1 MTVQRVFRGRTG
13 VTVILAMVL
22 TMSGLTSPELVRSA
36 SATVPDAGSA
46 VTGPE
51 GPEGTSFNPNQIKDI
66 KAADPGSGV
75 NLIEAPSANNNGDA
89 RLSYPLEVPKGR
101 AGLEPTLA
109 VAYNSS
115 GTNGWLGVGWDL
127 ATPVVT
133 VDTRWGVPRYDAGLE
148 TETYLLNGEQ
158 LTPVAHRSA
167 LQARTAEKVF
177 HSRVEGSFDR
187 IVRHGDSPTNYWWEV
202 TDKLGVR
209 TLFGGTA
216 DSTLADGKG
225 RVATW
230 AAREIRD
237 GNDNLLRYRYA
248 KVADGGTAGSTVPGS
263 ELYPQKITYTGR
275 GDTDGRYS
283 VTFIR
288 DRERGEPRRPDV
300 RIDAK
305 YGFKK
310 VTADLLRRVEVKL
323 DDQLI
328 RAYELNY
335 RTGAFAKTL
344 LTSVSQFSESNELFN
359 THTFDYF
366 DDVRDQSGTY
376 NAFADAAG
384 WSVPDDDLG
393 VNIREGE
400 ASAISAN
407 TSIGFGAHLFAG
419 YNVQGL
425 TTKEG
430 SVGLKVGFSAGQSDG
445 LSTLADV
452 NGDNLPDKVFRKNKD
467 VFYRPNLATPGGEPK
482 FGDTP
487 IKLTDLPGISTERTL
502 SGTIGIES
510 YVLTTSAQLDFVGTT
525 TTSDR
530 FFSDVNG
537 DGIADLVN
545 NGGVL
550 FGYLDAQGQPAYSA
564 DSTRTPV
571 PIGGGAVTGEIVGD
585 QTAQFNQQVDNSPLL
600 DTVRRWVAPFDG
612 NVRVDGRVQLTQDPS
627 PARAAYTKADGVRVT
642 IQHKDAELWA
652 QRIGPDDH
660 TAFTPGNVASI
671 PVKKGDALYF
681 RTQSVLDGK
690 YDTVAWDPAIT
701 YTDLPAGTDAN
712 GLASTVFRAS
722 ADFSFGGRPSL
733 VTVPVNGTLRLTGDV
748 VKSKATSD
756 DVTVVIEKGNGVH
769 AGTEVFRKVLP
780 AASTGTTAID
790 VSIPVKTFEKMS
802 WKLKTDSP
810 IDASAVSWAPKA
822 HYTAAQG
829 VESVVDAAG
838 DPTLVITPPYDMSM
852 FPADTLTAPQQSYKA
867 TKTGQL
873 KVRPKI
879 SLNFGL
885 LGDANIA
892 FTVKKRGGQLV
903 GKRVFQAR
911 DTYFG
916 GPNLDLTVPVTAGD
930 ELYIDYSTTETGLL
944 GLLVEQS
951 ASVTYDVTS
960 SWPAFTPAPSA
971 MHGSVG
977 QGAFAQPYR
986 GWGVIGYQGN
996 RDRATQPLKQA
1007 ELTLDQSFKNA
1018 LPKEP
1023 KEADVAP
1030 FAANPRLT
1038 MPRLAVFAPVPAK
1051 GGWAAQDESSWVTA
1065 AMATSSRL
1073 GADTIDIVT
1082 DADVAGDRAVM
1093 RRGVTGQVSAT
1104 LAAGPFGGTVVGG
1117 ITAGSVDYLDLNG
1130 DGYPD
1135 VVGAKEI
1142 QFSDM
1147 TGALG
1152 ATRGTLG
1159 GNVREADN
1167 VSGNV
1172 SLSAGSET
1180 ATIASAL
1187 GMAAPDAGTSANTAT
1202 TGAVQPSLGIGGS
1215 LGGGESDVRVDLIDI
1230 NGDGLPDK
1238 VFGNGD
1244 AQLNLGYS
1252 FAAREPW
1259 PAGPINDASTRN
1271 VGVNLGFNVDRYGF
1285 AGGVSAEL
1293 GTSYTRA
1300 SMTDVNGDGLTDR
1313 VFTDGA
1319 NPIKVAVNTGTG
1331 FTAPAPFRGSFPDIA
1346 VDKNASLGG
1355 GVYFTVGLPTP
1366 VGVFVFNP
1374 GVNASTGISR
1384 AETSLRDVN
1393 GDGLADHVK
1402 STRDDELLVAVNK
1415 TGRTN
1420 LLRSVS
1426 RPMGARIDLDYTRSG
1441 NTAAMQESRWV
1452 LSRTSVFDG
1461 LAGDGADTRLT
1472 TFRYEQGRH
1481 DRLEREFLG
1490 FGRVVTEDRDGTDE
1504 AVRRTVTD
1512 EYRTDGYVSRGLLTR
1527 TLTEDGAGHP
1537 YRETLN
1543 TYRLLDTSTDRE
1555 ADPKSR
1561 TATVFPQLTR
1571 VEEKHY
1577 EGAAAAGKSTFT
1589 DLSYDEYGNV
1599 IRTFD
1604 AGDEGTADDLETV
1617 YGYSGSDTQC
1627 RDRHLVGIAD
1637 AIRQKAA
1644 ATGALLRHRE
1654 STVDCST
1661 GAVRQTREYLD
1672 DDTAAVSDLTY
1683 HPDGNLRSV
1692 TGPANAKGQRYKLEY
1707 GYDTT
1712 VGVHV
1717 ESIEDSF
1724 GYRSSTAYNLKY
1736 GRPERNTDHNGQPL
1750 RMSYDGVG
1758 RLDKVTGPYEKD
1770 GDQATIT
1777 FGYHPEA
1784 AVPYATTKHLDRAAS
1799 EVRGDTIDT
1808 VTFSDGLKRV
1818 LQTKKDAS
1826 VSPSPGAT
1834 PTQVMTVS
1842 GRLKFDSL
1850 GRAVEKYYPVTEDKG
1865 AANTTFNASF
1875 DSVAPTKD
1883 TFDVLDRSVRTV
1895 QPDGVTTST
1904 GYGFGEDRAGTTR
1917 FERTATDGNGKERRT
1932 YTDVRGATTSVKE
1945 FNGSS
1950 EIWTGY
1956 AYDPTGQV
1964 TTITD
1969 DKNNV
1974 TRAGYDALGRRI
1986 SFDSPDAGRSETS
1999 YDLAGNVTSK
2009 ITANLRAADKAV
2021 EYDYEYSRL
2030 KAIRYPTFPENDVS
2044 YEYGAPGAPDNA
2056 ASRVTEVHDA
2066 AGTVK
2071 RAYGPLGEVIKET
2084 RTITAVRDAP
2094 RTYTT
2099 AWRYDAFNRVLQMTY
2114 PDGEVLTYDYDS
2126 GGQVGRATGAKNG
2139 TDYTYLDRVDYDKFG
2154 QKILQ
2159 QAGNGVRTTYTY
2171 DAEDRR
2177 LGALTSVAP
2186 GGTAFQNLG
2195 YTYDKIGNITSL
2207 ANNAPQGGDIGGPSS
2222 QTYGYDDQYRLTSA
2236 SGRYTDKNDAVNTYT
2251 LSLGYDSIHNTTSK
2265 SQTHQ
2270 VTGGIPAFPVGGGGA
2285 GPIEPVEDPS
2295 NPSDVQDRTTYDY
2308 TYAYDGAAPHAPT
2321 KVGPVSHV
2329 YDANGNLTGTVN
2341 TAVADKRR
2349 QYVWDEE
2356 NRLVCNQDTATG
2368 TLTQDPSGCAGA
2380 TVSYVYDD
2388 KGDRLV
2394 KRSDDGLSLYPNR
2407 YYSER
2412 DTTGYKHVFVGDSR
2426 VMTKT
2431 VATTGAEDAQ
2441 QFFHADHIGSSG
2453 YVTDEQGKVTE
2464 HLEYF
2469 PYGETWVEERTGQAD
2484 TPYQFTGKELDAETG
2499 LYYYGA
2505 RYYNP
2510 RTQLWASTDPVLPD
2524 YLDGGMAGGIAEA
2537 RNLAVYTY
2545 AHNNPVKLT
2554 DPTGKWPKMPSW
2566 KTIGHTTLDVV
2577 GMVPVVGEVGD
2588 LANAGWYAAEG
2599 DYVNA
2604 GLSAASAIPGAGYA
2618 ANAAKYGNKAL
2629 DAAQAA
2635 KTANNAGDAAATAKA
2650 ADTAPVPKAA
2660 DSPSAPKPAD
2670 SGAGSCGTGNS
2681 FTPDTM
2687 VVMADGSNK
2696 AIEQV
2701 RVGDEVTA
2709 TDPVTGE
2716 TGPRAVTALITGEG
2730 EKNLVELT
2738 VTHPGGQPGKVV
2750 ATDNHPF
2757 WAPELGKWLYAK
2769 EIVPGTLLQTGNG
2782 SYTQVSA
2789 VRAWTQHKRVHNLTV
2804 DDLHTYYVLAGAT
2817 SVLVHNCG
2825 DVYRSDTR
2833 DPGEIF
2839 DGGFAPKGDNMNLE
2853 EHVAGVSGVYSP
2865 DSGFVATSTSK
2876 SHASSR
2882 NGHTYVID
2890 SRGAS
2895 GGIDVNQKIPG
2906 NVHASE
2912 AEIAVP
2918 RAIESCHIRG
2928 CWHETTGEWIP
2939 NPNYRE

>member
-1 MTVQRVFRGRTG
+1 MTAERVVRGRTG
-13 VTVILAMVL
+13 VILVL
-22 TMSGLTSPELVRSA
+22 IMALAALGLTSPERFRSA
-36 SATVPDAGSA
+36 AATVPDARSA

-66 KAADPGSGV
+66 KAADPGAGV
-75 NLIEAPSANNNGDA
+75 NLIEAPTANNSGDA
-89 RLSYPLEVPKGR
+89 RLAYPLEVPKGR
-101 AGLEPTLA
+101 GGLQPDLS
-109 VAYNSS
+109 VAYNSAGS
-115 GTNGWLGVGWDL
+115 NGWAGVGWDL
-127 ATPVVT
+127 STLLIT
-133 VDTRWGVPRYDAGLE
+133 VDTRWGVPRYDGGKE
-148 TETYLLNGEQ
+148 TESYVLNGEQ
-158 LTPVAHRSA
+158 LTPVAHRGE

-177 HSRVEGSFDR
+177 RSRVEGRFER
-187 IVRHGDSPTNYWWEV
+187 IVRHGDKPSNYWWEV
-202 TDKLGVR
+202 TDKQGTR
-209 TLFGGTA
+209 TVYGGAENT
-216 DSTLADGKG
+216 SLADASGNIA
-225 RVATW
+225 VW
-230 AAREIRD
+230 AVREVRD
-237 GNDNLLRYRYA
+237 AHDNLMRYHHVR
-248 KVADGGTAGSTVPGS
+248 VDDGGAANATVAGRA
-263 ELYPQKITYTGR
+263 LYPQRITWTGH
-275 GDTDGRYS
+275 GDTEGRYS
-283 VTFIR
+283 VTFVR
-288 DRERGEPRRPDV
+288 DRDRGEARRGDV
-300 RIDAK
+300 QIDAR

-344 LTSVSQFSESNELFN
+344 LASVSQFSESNQLFN

-366 DDVRDQSGTY
+366 DDVRDQSGNY
-376 NAFADAAG
+376 NAFSDAAP

-407 TSIGFGAHLFAG
+407 TSVGFGAHLFAG

-425 TTKEG
+425 PTKEG

-452 NGDNLPDKVFRKNKD
+452 NGDNLPDKVFRKNGD
-467 VFYRPNLATPGGEPK
+467 VFYRPNLAKPGGEPK

-502 SGTIGIES
+502 SGTIGAEA

-537 DGIADLVN
+537 DGITDLVN

-550 FGYLDAQGQPAYSA
+550 FGYLDANGQPAYSA

-660 TAFTPGNVASI
+660 SEFVPGNVASI

-681 RTQSVLDGK
+681 RIQSILDGK

-701 YTDLPAGTDAN
+701 YTDLPAGADAN

-722 ADFSFGGRPSL
+722 ADFTFGGRPSL

-780 AASTGTTAID
+780 AASTGTSAID
-790 VSIPVKTFEKMS
+790 VSIPVSVFEKMS

-829 VESVVDAAG
+829 VESVVDAKG
-838 DPTLVITPPYDMSM
+838 DPTLVITPPYDMDM

-873 KVRPKI
+873 KVRPKL
-879 SLNFGL
+879 SFNFNL
-885 LGDANIA
+885 LGEAKIA
-892 FTVKKRGGQLV
+892 FTVKKRGGQLL
-903 GKRVFQAR
+903 GKRIFQAK
-911 DTYFG
+911 DTSPFG

-930 ELYIDYSTTETGLL
+930 ELYIDYSTTEARLL
-944 GLLVEQS
+944 DSLVEQS

-960 SWPAFTPAPSA
+960 GWPAFTPAPGA
-971 MHGSVG
+971 LHASVG

-996 RDRATQPLKQA
+996 RDRATQPIKQA
-1007 ELTLDQSFKNA
+1007 ELTLDQSFKDA

-1051 GGWAAQDESSWVTA
+1051 GGWAAQDESSWATA

-1093 RRGVTGQVSAT
+1093 RRGVTGQVSGT

-1244 AQLNLGYS
+1244 VQLNLGYS

-1259 PAGPINDASTRN
+1259 SAGPINDASTRN
-1271 VGVNLGFNVDRYGF
+1271 VGVNLGFNIDRYGF

-1293 GTSYTRA
+1293 GTSFTNA
-1300 SMTDVNGDGLTDR
+1300 SMADVNGDGLTDR

-1319 NPIKVAVNTGTG
+1319 NPVKVAVNTGTG
-1331 FTAPAPFRGSFPDIA
+1331 FTAPAPWRGSFPEIA
-1346 VDKNASLGG
+1346 VDKNASLGA

-1366 VGVFVFNP
+1366 VGIFVFNP
-1374 GVNASTGISR
+1374 GANASTGISR

-1393 GDGLADHVK
+1393 GDGLADHVR
-1402 STRDDELLVAVNK
+1402 STRDNELLVAVNK

-1426 RPMGARIDLDYTRSG
+1426 RPMGARIDLDYSRSG
-1441 NTAAMQESRWV
+1441 NTADMPASRWV
-1452 LSRTSVFDG
+1452 LSRTAVFDG

-1472 TFRYEQGRH
+1472 TFRYEQGRY

-1490 FGRVVTEDRDGTDE
+1490 FGRVVTEDRDPGAGD
-1504 AVRRTVTD
+1504 AVRRAVTN
-1512 EYRTDGYVSRGLLTR
+1512 EYRTDGYYSRGLLTR
-1527 TLTEDGAGHP
+1527 TLTLDDAGRP
-1537 YRETLN
+1537 FRETVN
-1543 TYRLLDTSTDRE
+1543 TYRLHDTSSGTE
-1555 ADPKSR
+1555 ADPKSP

-1571 VEEKHY
+1571 VEEKFY
-1577 EGAAAAGKSTFT
+1577 EGAATAAKSTFT
-1589 DLSYDEYGNV
+1589 ELSYDGYGNV
-1599 IRTFD
+1599 VRTFD
-1604 AGDEGTADDLETV
+1604 AADDGAADDLETT
-1617 YGYSGSDTQC
+1617 YGYSASDPAC
-1627 RDRHLVGIAD
+1627 RDRGIVGIANVL
-1637 AIRQKAA
+1637 RQKAA
-1644 ATGALLRHRE
+1644 ASGAVLRHRE
-1654 STVDCST
+1654 AGVDCAT
-1661 GAVRQTREYLD
+1661 AAVRQVRKYLD
-1672 DDTAAVSDLTY
+1672 DSTSAVSDLEY
-1683 HPDGNLRSV
+1683 HPDGNLKSV
-1692 TGPANAKGQRYKLEY
+1692 TGPVNATGQRYKLEY
-1707 GYDTT
+1707 GYDTV

-1717 ESIEDSF
+1717 ESVVDSF
-1724 GYRSSTAYNLKY
+1724 GYRSSSTHNLKY
-1736 GRPERNTDHNGQPL
+1736 GLPDRNTDQNNQSVL
-1750 RMSYDGVG
+1750 MSYDTAG
-1758 RLDKVTGPYEKD
+1758 RLDTVTGPYET
-1770 GDQATIT
+1770 GGGQATID
-1777 FGYHPEA
+1777 FDYHPEA
-1784 AVPYATTKHLDRAAS
+1784 TVPYATTKHLDRTATG
-1799 EVRGDTIDT
+1799 VRADTIDT
-1808 VTFSDGLKRV
+1808 VTFTDGRKRV

-1826 VSPSPGAT
+1826 VAAVPGAA
-1834 PTQVMTVS
+1834 PAQVMTVS
-1842 GRLKFDSL
+1842 GRLKFDVL
-1850 GRAVEKYYPVTEDKG
+1850 GRAVEKYYPVTEAKG
-1865 AANTTFNASF
+1865 SANTAFNATF
-1875 DSVAPTKD
+1875 DAVAPTKD
-1883 TFDVLDRSVRTV
+1883 AFDVLDRSVKTV

-1904 GYGFGEDRAGTTR
+1904 GYAFGPDRAGTTR
-1917 FERTATDGNGKERRT
+1917 FEQTVTDGNGKQRRT

-1945 FNGSS
+1945 FNGPAAL
-1950 EIWTGY
+1950 WTSY
-1956 AYDPTGQV
+1956 ELDPMKQV
-1964 TTITD
+1964 TAITD

-1974 TRAGYDALGRRI
+1974 TRAEYDGMGRRTV
-1986 SFDSPDAGRSETS
+1986 FDSPDAGRTETR
-1999 YDLAGNVTSK
+1999 YDLAGNIMAK
-2009 ITANLRAADKAV
+2009 ITANLRAAGKSV
-2021 EYDYEYSRL
+2021 EYDYDYSRL
-2030 KAIRYPTFPENDVS
+2030 KAIRYPTFPGNNVT
-2044 YEYGAPGAPDNA
+2044 YAYGAPGAPDNA
-2056 ASRVTEVHDA
+2056 ASRVTEVRDA
-2066 AGTVK
+2066 AGTTA
-2071 RAYGPLGEVIKET
+2071 RAYGALGEVTKET
-2084 RTITAVRDAP
+2084 RTITATGGTP

-2099 AWRYDAFNRVLQMTY
+2099 SWRYDAFNRVLQLTY
-2114 PDGEVLTYDYDS
+2114 PDGEVLSYDYDS
-2126 GGQVGRATGAKNG
+2126 GGQVTRATGVKNG
-2139 TDYTYLDRVDYDKFG
+2139 TAYTYLDRLDYDKFE

-2159 QAGNGVRTTYTY
+2159 QTGNGVRTTYTY

-2177 LGALTSVAP
+2177 LAALKSVAP
-2186 GGTAFQNLG
+2186 NGTPFQNLG
-2195 YTYDKIGNITSL
+2195 YTYDNIGNITSL
-2207 ANNAPQGGDIGGPSS
+2207 ANNAPQGGEIGGPS
-2222 QTYGYDDQYRLTSA
+2222 THTFGYDDQYRLTSA
-2236 SGRYTDKNDAVNTYT
+2236 SGQYTDKNNHVNKYT
-2251 LSLGYDSIHNTTSK
+2251 VTLGYDSIHNTTSK
-2265 SQTHQ
+2265 SQHHE
-2270 VTGGIPAFPVGGGGA
+2270 VTGGTPAFPVGGGAA
-2285 GPIEPVEDPS
+2285 GPIEPVDDPT
-2295 NPSDVQDRTTYDY
+2295 NPVDAQDRTSYDY
-2308 TYAYDGAAPHAPT
+2308 AYAYDGTKPHAPG
-2321 KVGPVSHV
+2321 KVGPITHA
-2329 YDANGNLTGTVN
+2329 YDANGNLTDTVN
-2341 TAVADKRR
+2341 TAANGKRR
-2349 QYVWDEE
+2349 QFVWDEE
-2356 NRLVCNQDTATG
+2356 NHLTCSQDTATA
-2368 TLTQDPSGCAGA
+2368 TVAQDPSGCTDA
-2380 TVSYVYDD
+2380 TVAYTYDD
-2388 KGDRLV
+2388 KGDRVV
-2394 KRSDDGLSLYPNR
+2394 KKGDGLSLYPNR
-2407 YYSER
+2407 NYSER
-2412 DTTGYKHVFVGDSR
+2412 DATGYKHVFVGDSR
-2426 VMTKT
+2426 LTTKT
-2431 VATTGAEDAQ
+2431 VAATGTEDDQ
-2441 QFFHADHIGSSG
+2441 SFLHADHLGSSG
-2453 YVTDEQGKVTE
+2453 YLTDKQGAVTE

-2469 PYGETWVEERTGQAD
+2469 PFGETWVEERTGQAD
-2484 TPYQFTGKELDAETG
+2484 TPYRFTGKEQDAETG

-2510 RTQLWASTDPVLPD
+2510 RTQLWAGADPALPD
-2524 YLDGGMAGGIAEA
+2524 YLDKGVAGGITEP
-2537 RNLAVYTY
+2537 RNLAAYTY
-2545 AHNNPVKLT
+2545 AHNNPVKLA

-2629 DAAQAA
+2629 DAAKAA
-2635 KTANNAGDAAATAKA
+2635 KNADNAVDAAKTAKA
-2650 ADTAPVPKAA
+2650 ADNAPAPKAET
-2660 DSPSAPKPAD
+2660 PS
-2670 SGAGSCGTGNS
+2670 SCNTNS
-2681 FTPDTM
+2681 FTGDTP
-2687 VVMADGSNK
+2687 VLMADGTSK
-2696 AIEQV
+2696 HIDGIAIGDQV
-2701 RVGDEVTA
+2701 IA
-2709 TDPVTGE
+2709 TDPETGE
-2716 TGPRAVTALITGEG
+2716 SGPRTVTRLITGEG
-2730 EKNLVELT
+2730 EKNLVEIT
-2738 VTHPGGQPGKVV
+2738 VANPDGQPGTVI
-2750 ATDNHPF
+2750 ATDGHPF
-2757 WAPELGKWLYAK
+2757 WIPALGRWVKAGK
-2769 EIVPGTLLQTGNG
+2769 IMPGTLLQTGSG
-2782 SYTQVSA
+2782 TYVQVTA
-2789 VRAWTQHKRVHNLTV
+2789 VRAWTEIQRVHNLTV
-2804 DDLHTYYVLAGAT
+2804 DDIHTYYVLAGT
-2817 SVLVHNCG
+2817 TPVLVHNCLSGGAAEQTAKRGRAEDLQPHEGATG
-2825 DVYRSDTR
+2825 DHTVFERDADGKVTR
-2833 DPGEIF
+2833 YQTWTQNDKAPSGWQKGPRF
-2839 DGGFAPKGDNMNLE
+2839 RGTGGSHAGIEPPIWYPKG
-2853 EHVAGVSGVYSP
+2853 
-2865 DSGFVATSTSK
+2865 
-2876 SHASSR
+2876 
-2882 NGHTYVID
+2882 
-2890 SRGAS
+2890 
-2895 GGIDVNQKIPG
+2895 GGKGIPG
-2906 NVHASE
+2906 ADVPK
-2912 AEIAVP
+2912 EIP
-2918 RAIESCHIRG
+2918 PG
-2928 CWHETTGEWIP
+2928 YLP
-2939 NPNYRE
+2939 

>member
-1 MTVQRVFRGRTG
+1 MTVQRLFHGRTG
-13 VTVILAMVL
+13 VVIFLVLMLAM
-22 TMSGLTSPELVRSA
+22 TGLTSPDRFRTTA
-36 SATVPDAGSA
+36 AGPDAGSA

-66 KAADPGSGV
+66 KAADPGAGV
-75 NLIEAPSANNNGDA
+75 NLIEAPTADSTGDA
-89 RLSYPLEVPKGR
+89 RLTYPLELPEGR
-101 AGLEPTLA
+101 AGLQPELS
-109 VAYNSS
+109 VAYNSAGGS
-115 GTNGWLGVGWDL
+115 GWTGVGWDL
-127 ATPVVT
+127 STPSIT
-133 VDTRWGVPRYDAGLE
+133 VDTRWGVPRYDGAKE
-148 TETYLLNGEQ
+148 TESYVLNGEQ
-158 LTPVAHRSA
+158 LTPVAHRGEP
-167 LQARTAEKVF
+167 QARTAEKVF
-177 HSRVEGSFDR
+177 HSRVEGRFDR
-187 IVRHGDSPTNYWWEV
+187 IVRHGDKPSNYWWEV
-202 TDKLGVR
+202 TDKQGTR
-209 TLFGGTA
+209 TVYGGAEST
-216 DSTLADGKG
+216 TLADGSG
-225 RVATW
+225 NIAVW
-230 AAREIRD
+230 AAREVRD
-237 GNDNLLRYRYA
+237 GHDNLLRYHYA
-248 KVADGGTAGSTVPGS
+248 RVDDGGVANATVPGRT
-263 ELYPQKITYTGR
+263 LYPQRITYTGN
-275 GDTDGRYS
+275 GATEGRYS

-288 DRERGEPRRPDV
+288 DRDRGEPRRGDV
-300 RIDAK
+300 QVDAR

-310 VTADLLRRVEVKL
+310 VTADLLRRVEVRL
-323 DDQLI
+323 DNQLV

-344 LTSVSQFSESNELFN
+344 LTSVSQFSESNQLFN

-366 DDVRDQSGTY
+366 DDVRDQSGNY

-407 TSIGFGAHLFAG
+407 TSVGFGAHLFAG

-425 TTKEG
+425 PTKEG
-430 SVGLKVGFSAGQSDG
+430 AVGLKVGFSAGQSDG
-445 LSTLADV
+445 LSTLVDV
-452 NGDNLPDKVFRKNKD
+452 NGDNLPDKVFRKNND
-467 VFYRPNLATPGGEPK
+467 VFYRPNLAKPGGEPK

-487 IKLTDLPGISTERTL
+487 IKLTNLPGISTERTL
-502 SGTIGIES
+502 SGTIGAEA

-537 DGIADLVN
+537 DGITDLVN

-550 FGYLDAQGQPAYSA
+550 FGYLDANGQPAYSA
-564 DSTRTPV
+564 DSTHTPV

-600 DTVRRWVAPFDG
+600 DSVRRWVAPFDG

-660 TAFTPGNVASI
+660 SEFAPGNVASI

-681 RTQSVLDGK
+681 RTQSILDGK

-701 YTDLPAGTDAN
+701 YTNLPTGTDAN
-712 GLASTVFRAS
+712 GLANTVFRAS
-722 ADFSFGGRPSL
+722 TDFSFGGRPSL

-769 AGTEVFRKVLP
+769 PGTEVFRKVLP
-780 AASTGTTAID
+780 AASTGTSAID
-790 VSIPVKTFEKMS
+790 VSIPVSTFEKMS

-838 DPTLVITPPYDMSM
+838 NPTLVITPPYDLDMY
-852 FPADTLTAPQQSYKA
+852 PADTLTAPQQSYKA
-867 TKTGQL
+867 AKTGQL
-873 KVRPKI
+873 KVRPKL
-879 SLNFGL
+879 SFNFNL
-885 LGDANIA
+885 LGDAKIA
-892 FTVKKRGGQLV
+892 FTVKKRGGQLL
-903 GKRVFQAR
+903 GKRIFQAK
-911 DTYFG
+911 DTSPFG

-960 SWPAFTPAPSA
+960 SWPTFTPAPSA

-1007 ELTLDQSFKNA
+1007 ELTLDQSFKDA

-1051 GGWAAQDESSWVTA
+1051 GGWAAQDESSWITA

-1172 SLSAGSET
+1172 SYSAGSES

-1238 VFGNGD
+1238 VFANGD

-1259 PAGPINDASTRN
+1259 SAGPINDASTRN

-1293 GTSYTRA
+1293 GTSFTNA

-1331 FTAPAPFRGSFPDIA
+1331 FTAPAPFRGSFPEIA

-1384 AETSLRDVN
+1384 SETSLRDVN

-1402 STRDDELLVAVNK
+1402 STRDNELLVAVNK

-1452 LSRTSVFDG
+1452 LSRTTVFDG

-1472 TFRYEQGRH
+1472 TFRYEQGH
-1481 DRLEREFLG
+1481 YDRLEREFLG
-1490 FGRVVTEDRDGTDE
+1490 FGRVVTEDRDPGAGDALHR
-1504 AVRRTVTD
+1504 AVTN
-1512 EYRTDGYVSRGLLTR
+1512 EYRTDGYYSRGLLTR
-1527 TLTEDGAGHP
+1527 TLTADGTGRP

-1543 TYRLLDTSTDRE
+1543 TYRLHDTSSGTE
-1555 ADPKSR
+1555 ADPNSR

-1577 EGAAAAGKSTFT
+1577 EGAATAAKSTFT
-1589 DLSYDEYGNV
+1589 ELSYDGYGNV
-1599 IRTFD
+1599 VRTFD
-1604 AGDEGTADDLETV
+1604 AADEGTADDLETT
-1617 YGYSGSDTQC
+1617 YGYSGSDPAC
-1627 RDRHLVGIAD
+1627 RDRGIVGIANVL
-1637 AIRQKAA
+1637 RQKAA
-1644 ATGALLRHRE
+1644 ATGKVLRHRE
-1654 STVDCST
+1654 AGIDCASA
-1661 GAVRQTREYLD
+1661 AVRQVREYLD
-1672 DDTAAVSDLTY
+1672 DNTAAVSDLEY
-1683 HPDGNLRSV
+1683 HPDGNLKSS
-1692 TGPANAKGQRYKLEY
+1692 TGPANATGQRYKLEY
-1707 GYDTT
+1707 GYDTV

-1717 ESIEDSF
+1717 ESIVDSF
-1724 GYRSSTAYNLKY
+1724 GYRSSSTHNLKY
-1736 GRPERNTDHNGQPL
+1736 GLPDRNTDQNNQSVL
-1750 RMSYDGVG
+1750 MSYDTIG
-1758 RLDKVTGPYEKD
+1758 RLDTVTGPYEAGGGKV
-1770 GDQATIT
+1770 TID
-1777 FGYHPEA
+1777 FDYHPEA
-1784 AVPYATTKHLDRAAS
+1784 AVPYASTKHLDRAATG
-1799 EVRGDTIDT
+1799 VRADTIDT
-1808 VTFSDGLKRV
+1808 ITFADGLKRV

-1826 VSPSPGAT
+1826 VAASPGAA
-1834 PTQVMTVS
+1834 PAQVMTVS
-1842 GRLKFDSL
+1842 GRLKFDFL
-1850 GRAVEKYYPVTEDKG
+1850 GRAVEKYYPVTEAKG
-1865 AANTTFNASF
+1865 TANTTFNAAF
-1875 DSVAPTKD
+1875 DAVAPTKD
-1883 TFDVLDRSVRTV
+1883 TFDVLDRSVQTV

-1904 GYGFGEDRAGTTR
+1904 GFAFGADRAGTPR
-1917 FERTATDGNGKERRT
+1917 FEQTVTDGNGKQRRT
-1932 YTDVRGATTSVKE
+1932 YTDVRGATTAVKE
-1945 FNGSS
+1945 ANGAAV
-1950 EIWTGY
+1950 IWTGY
-1956 AYDPTGQV
+1956 EHDPLKQITAV
-1964 TTITD
+1964 TD

-1974 TRAGYDALGRRI
+1974 TRAEYDGLGRRTA
-1986 SFDSPDAGRSETS
+1986 FDSPDAGRTETR
-1999 YDLAGNVTSK
+1999 YDLAGNTTAK
-2009 ITANLRAADKAV
+2009 ITANLRAKAKTV
-2021 EYDYEYSRL
+2021 EYDYDYSRL
-2030 KAIRYPTFPENDVS
+2030 KAIRYPTFPANNVA
-2044 YEYGAPGAPDNA
+2044 YAYGAPGAPDNA
-2056 ASRVTEVHDA
+2056 ASRVTEVRDA
-2066 AGTVK
+2066 AGTVA
-2071 RAYGPLGEVIKET
+2071 RAYGPLGEVTKET
-2084 RTITAVRDAP
+2084 RTITAVGGAP

-2099 AWRYDAFNRVLQMTY
+2099 EWRYDAFNRVLQLTY

-2126 GGQVGRATGAKNG
+2126 GGLVTRATGVKNG
-2139 TDYTYLDRVDYDKFG
+2139 TGYTYLDRLDYDKFG

-2159 QAGNGVRTTYTY
+2159 QTGNGVRTTYSY

-2177 LGALTSVAP
+2177 LAGLKSVAP
-2186 GGTAFQNLG
+2186 NGTAFQNLG
-2195 YTYDKIGNITSL
+2195 YTYDSIGNIKTL
-2207 ANNAPQGGDIGGPSS
+2207 ANNAPQGGEIGGPST

-2236 SGRYTDKNDAVNTYT
+2236 SGQYTDKNNRVNKYALT
-2251 LSLGYDSIHNTTSK
+2251 LGYDSIHNTTSK
-2265 SQTHQ
+2265 SQSHE
-2270 VTGGIPAFPVGGGGA
+2270 VTGGVPAFPAGIGGGAA

-2295 NPSDVQDRTTYDY
+2295 NPVDVQDQTSYDY
-2308 TYAYDGAAPHAPT
+2308 AYAYEGPKPHAPS
-2321 KVGPVSHV
+2321 KVGPITQT
-2329 YDANGNLTGTVN
+2329 YDANGNLTDTVN
-2341 TAVADKRR
+2341 TAAGGKRR
-2349 QYVWDEE
+2349 QFVWDEE
-2356 NRLVCNQDTATG
+2356 NRLACNQDAAAATVA
-2368 TLTQDPSGCAGA
+2368 QDPTGCTDA
-2380 TVSYVYDD
+2380 TVAYTYDD
-2388 KGDRLV
+2388 KGDRIV
-2394 KRSDDGLSLYPNR
+2394 KKGDKPSLYPNR
-2407 YYSER
+2407 NYSER
-2412 DTTGYKHVFVGDSR
+2412 DTTGYKHIFVGDTR
-2426 VMTKT
+2426 LTTKT
-2431 VATTGAEDAQ
+2431 VAATGTEDAQ
-2441 QFFHADHIGSSG
+2441 SFFHADHIGSSG
-2453 YVTDEQGKVTE
+2453 YMTDKQGTVTE

-2484 TPYQFTGKELDAETG
+2484 TPYRFTGKELDAETG

-2510 RTQLWASTDPVLPD
+2510 RTQLWAGADPALPD
-2524 YLDGGMAGGIAEA
+2524 YLDNNMAGGIAEP
-2537 RNLAVYTY
+2537 RNLAAYTY

-2618 ANAAKYGNKAL
+2618 ANAAKYGNHAL

-2635 KTANNAGDAAATAKA
+2635 KNANNATDAAKTTKA
-2650 ADTAPVPKAA
+2650 GDTAP
-2660 DSPSAPKPAD
+2660 APKPAD
-2670 SGAGSCGTGNS
+2670 SPGGGCNS
-2681 FTPDTM
+2681 FTGDTP
-2687 VVMADGSNK
+2687 VLMADGSHK
-2696 AIEQV
+2696 AIDQV
-2701 RVGDEVTA
+2701 RVGDEVIA
-2709 TDPVTGE
+2709 NDPVTGKA
-2716 TGPRAVTALITGEG
+2716 GPRVVTALIIGEG
-2730 EKNLVELT
+2730 QKNLVEIT
-2738 VTHPGGQPGKVV
+2738 VAEPGGQAGTVI

-2757 WAPELGKWLYAK
+2757 WAPELGKWIYAK
-2769 EIVPGTLLQTGNG
+2769 DIVSGMLLQTGSG
-2782 SYTQVSA
+2782 SYTQVGA
-2789 VRAWTQHKRVHNLTV
+2789 VRAWTQHQRAHNITV
-2804 DDLHTYYVLAGAT
+2804 DDLHTYYVLAGDT
-2817 SVLVHNCG
+2817 PVLVHNATPGQKCDLTLGAGPNAREGVALKDG
-2825 DVYRSDTR
+2825 DIEA
-2833 DPGEIF
+2833 PGVRELINESGNAHGCHTCPARTPGTK
-2839 DGGFAPKGDNMNLE
+2839 DGD
-2853 EHVAGVSGVYSP
+2853 
-2865 DSGFVATSTSK
+2865 
-2876 SHASSR
+2876 
-2882 NGHTYVID
+2882 
-2890 SRGAS
+2890 
-2895 GGIDVNQKIPG
+2895 
-2906 NVHASE
+2906 
-2912 AEIAVP
+2912 
-2918 RAIESCHIRG
+2918 
-2928 CWHETTGEWIP
+2928 WIP
-2939 NPNYRE
+2939 DHQPPSGIISLNSPQTAYPHCIDCARRQGGVVSQLAQEKSKKEW

>member
-1 MTVQRVFRGRTG
+1 MTVQLVVRRRTG
-13 VTVILAMVL
+13 VTILLAMVL
-22 TMSGLTSPELVRSA
+22 TMSGLTSPELLRSA
-36 SATVPDAGSA
+36 AASVPDAGAA
-46 VTGPE
+46 VNGPE

-75 NLIEAPSANNNGDA
+75 NLVEAPSANNTGDA

-101 AGLEPTLA
+101 AGLEPGLA
-109 VAYNSS
+109 VTYNSS
-115 GTNGWLGVGWDL
+115 GTSGWLGVGWDL
-127 ATPVVT
+127 ATPMVT

-167 LQARTAEKVF
+167 LRARTAEKVF
-177 HSRVEGSFDR
+177 HTRVEGRFDR

-202 TDKLGVR
+202 TDKQGVR

-216 DSTLADGKG
+216 DSTLADGTG

-230 AAREIRD
+230 AARETRD
-237 GNDNLLRYRYA
+237 GNDNVLRYRYA

-263 ELYPQKITYTGR
+263 DLYPRKITYTGR

-300 RIDAK
+300 RIDAT

-344 LTSVSQFSESNELFN
+344 LTSVSQFSESNQLFH

-366 DDVRDQSGTY
+366 DDVRDPSGTY
-376 NAFADAAG
+376 NTFADAAG

-407 TSIGFGAHLFAG
+407 TSVGFGAHLFAG

-425 TTKEG
+425 PTKEG
-430 SVGLKVGFSAGQSDG
+430 AVGLKVGFNAGQSDG
-445 LSTLADV
+445 LSTLTDV
-452 NGDNLPDKVFRKNKD
+452 NGDNLPDKVFRRNKD
-467 VFYRPNLATPGGEPK
+467 VFYRPNLATPGGAPK

-487 IKLTDLPGISTERTL
+487 IKLTGLPGISTERTL
-502 SGTIGIES
+502 SGTIGVES

-530 FFSDVNG
+530 FFADVNG

-550 FGYLDAQGQPAYSA
+550 FGYLDANGQPAYSA

-600 DTVRRWVAPFDG
+600 DTVRRWVAPYDG
-612 NVRVDGRVQLTQDPS
+612 TVRVDGRVQLTQDPS
-627 PARAAYTKADGVRVT
+627 PARAASTKADGVRVT
-642 IQHKDAELWA
+642 IQHKDTELWA

-660 TAFTPGNVASI
+660 TEFTPGNVASI
-671 PVKKGDALYF
+671 PVRKGDALYF
-681 RTQSVLDGK
+681 RTQSILDGT

-712 GLASTVFRAS
+712 GLADTVFRAS
-722 ADFSFGGRPSL
+722 ADFTFGGRPSL

-748 VKSKATSD
+748 VKNKATSD

-769 AGTEVFRKVLP
+769 PGAEVFRKVLP
-780 AASTGTTAID
+780 AASTGIAAID
-790 VSIPVKTFEKMS
+790 VSIPVRTFEKMS

-810 IDASAVSWAPKA
+810 IDASAVTWAPKA

-838 DPTLVITPPYDMSM
+838 DPTLVITPPYDQDM
-852 FPADTLTAPQQSYKA
+852 FPANTLTAPQQSYKA
-867 TKTGQL
+867 TRTGQL
-873 KVRPKI
+873 KVRPKV
-879 SLNFGL
+879 SLNFNL
-885 LGDANIA
+885 LGDAKIA
-892 FTVKKRGGQLV
+892 LTVKKRGGQLL
-903 GKRVFQAR
+903 GKRVFQAK
-911 DTYFG
+911 DTSPFG

-930 ELYIDYSTTETGLL
+930 DLYIDYSTTETGLL
-944 GLLVEQS
+944 GLLVSQS

-960 SWPAFTPAPSA
+960 AWPTFTPAPSA
-971 MHGSVG
+971 MHASVG

-1007 ELTLDQSFKNA
+1007 ELTLDQSFRNA

-1051 GGWAAQDESSWVTA
+1051 GGWAAQDESSWITA

-1244 AQLNLGYS
+1244 VQLNLGYS

-1259 PAGPINDASTRN
+1259 SAGPINDASTRN

-1293 GTSYTRA
+1293 GTSFTHA

-1331 FTAPAPFRGSFPDIA
+1331 FTAPTPFRGSFPDIA

-1441 NTAAMQESRWV
+1441 NTADMQESRWA
-1452 LSRTSVFDG
+1452 LTRTSVFDG
-1461 LAGDGADTRLT
+1461 LAGDGADTRRT
-1472 TFRYEQGRH
+1472 TFRYERGRY

-1490 FGRVVTEDRDGTDE
+1490 FGRVVTEDRDTGTDG

-1543 TYRLLDTSTDRE
+1543 TYRLLDTSTDQE

-1571 VEEKHY
+1571 VEDKYY
-1577 EGAAAAGKSTFT
+1577 EGAAAAGKSTST

-1599 IRTFD
+1599 TRTVD
-1604 AGDEGTADDLETV
+1604 KGDEGAADDLETT
-1617 YGYSGSDTQC
+1617 YGYSGSDTRC
-1627 RDRHLVGIAD
+1627 RDRYLVGIAD
-1637 AIRQKAA
+1637 ALWQKAA
-1644 ATGALLRHRE
+1644 ATGALLRHRA
-1654 STVDCST
+1654 STVDCAT
-1661 GAVRQTREYLD
+1661 GAVGQIREYLD

-1692 TGPANAKGQRYKLEY
+1692 TGPANAKGQRYTLEY

-1712 VGVHV
+1712 VGVHI

-1750 RMSYDGVG
+1750 RMSYDSVG

-1770 GDQATIT
+1770 GDRATIT

-1784 AVPYATTKHLDRAAS
+1784 AVPYATTAHLDRAAS
-1799 EVRGDTIDT
+1799 GVRDDTIDT
-1808 VTFSDGLKRV
+1808 VTFTDGLKRV

-1826 VSPSPGAT
+1826 VSASPGAE

-1842 GRLKFDSL
+1842 GRLTFDHL
-1850 GRAVEKYYPVTEDKG
+1850 GRAVEKYYPVTEEKG

-1875 DSVAPTKD
+1875 DSVAPTRD

-1904 GYGFGEDRAGTTR
+1904 RYGFGQDRDGATR

-1950 EIWTGY
+1950 AIWTSY
-1956 AYDPTGQV
+1956 TYDPSGQV

-1969 DKNNV
+1969 DQNNV
-1974 TRAGYDALGRRI
+1974 TRAGYDALGRRV
-1986 SFDSPDAGRSETS
+1986 SFDSPDAGRSETR

-2009 ITANLRAADKAV
+2009 ITANLRAAGEAV

-2030 KAIRYPTFPENDVS
+2030 KAIRYPTFPDNDVS

-2071 RAYGPLGEVIKET
+2071 RAYGALGEVIKET

-2099 AWRYDAFNRVLQMTY
+2099 AWRYDAYNRVLQMTY

-2126 GGQVGRATGAKNG
+2126 GGQVGRATGSKNG
-2139 TDYTYLDRVDYDKFG
+2139 TGYTYLDRVDYDKFG

-2159 QAGNGVRTTYTY
+2159 QTGNGVRTTYTY

-2177 LGALTSVAP
+2177 LGALASVAP

-2195 YTYDKIGNITSL
+2195 YAYDRIGNITSL
-2207 ANNAPQGGDIGGPSS
+2207 ANDAPQGGDIGGPSS

-2236 SGRYTDKNDAVNTYT
+2236 SGRYTDKNNAVHTYT
-2251 LSLGYDSIHNTTSK
+2251 LSLGHDSIHNTTSK
-2265 SQTHQ
+2265 SQTHE
-2270 VTGGIPAFPVGGGGA
+2270 VTGGTAAFPVGGGGA

-2308 TYAYDGAAPHAPT
+2308 TYAYDGARPHAPT
-2321 KVGPVSHV
+2321 EVGPISHA

-2341 TAVADKRR
+2341 TAATDKRR

-2368 TLTQDPSGCAGA
+2368 ALRQGPGGCAGA
-2380 TVSYVYDD
+2380 TVAYVYDD

-2394 KRSDDGLSLYPNR
+2394 KRSEDGLSLYPNR

-2412 DTTGYKHVFVGDSR
+2412 DATGYKHVFVGDSR
-2426 VMTKT
+2426 VTTKA
-2431 VATTGAEDAQ
+2431 VATTGPEDAQ

-2453 YVTDEQGKVTE
+2453 YVTDKQGKVTE

-2484 TPYQFTGKELDAETG
+2484 TPYQFTGKELDVETG

-2510 RTQLWASTDPVLPD
+2510 RTQLWASTDPALPD
-2524 YLDGGMAGGIAEA
+2524 YLDGDMAGGIAEP

-2545 AHNNPVKLT
+2545 AHNNPVKLM

-2635 KTANNAGDAAATAKA
+2635 KTAGNAGDAAATAKA

-2660 DSPSAPKPAD
+2660 DSPAAPKPAD
-2670 SGAGSCGTGNS
+2670 SGPAPKAADTGGGGCGTGNS
-2681 FTPDTM
+2681 FTPDTR
-2687 VVMADGSNK
+2687 VVMADGTHK
-2696 AIEQV
+2696 PIGRV
-2701 RVGDEVTA
+2701 RIGDTVTA

-2716 TGPRAVTALITGEG
+2716 TGPRTVTALITGEG
-2730 EKNLVELT
+2730 EKNLVEIT
-2738 VTHPGGQPGKVV
+2738 VTAPGGQPGKVV

-2757 WAPELGKWLYAK
+2757 WAPEPGKWLYAK
-2769 EIVPGTLLQTGNG
+2769 EIVPGMLLQTGNG

-2789 VRAWTQHKRVHNLTV
+2789 VRAWSQHKRVHNLTI
-2804 DDLHTYYVLAGAT
+2804 DDLHTYYVLAGETA
-2817 SVLVHNCG
+2817 VLVHNATPGQKCDLTLGAGPNAREGVGLENG
-2825 DVYRSDTR
+2825 DIEADGVR
-2833 DPGEIF
+2833 DLINESGNKYGCHTCDATTPGTK
-2839 DGGFAPKGDNMNLE
+2839 DGD
-2853 EHVAGVSGVYSP
+2853 
-2865 DSGFVATSTSK
+2865 
-2876 SHASSR
+2876 
-2882 NGHTYVID
+2882 
-2890 SRGAS
+2890 
-2895 GGIDVNQKIPG
+2895 
-2906 NVHASE
+2906 
-2912 AEIAVP
+2912 
-2918 RAIESCHIRG
+2918 
-2928 CWHETTGEWIP
+2928 WIP
-2939 NPNYRE
+2939 DHQPPSSLVAPGSPQTAYPHCLPCARRQGGVVSQLSQGKSQKEW

>member
-1 MTVQRVFRGRTG
+1 MVRRRTG
-13 VTVILAMVL
+13 AIVALAMVL
-22 TMSGLTSPELVRSA
+22 TMSGLTAPARFPSA
-36 SATVPDAGSA
+36 AATVPDAGSA
-46 VTGPE
+46 VKGPE
-51 GPEGTSFNPNQIKDI
+51 GPEGTSFNPNQIKDV

-75 NLIEAPSANNNGDA
+75 NVVEAPSVNNSGDA

-101 AGLEPTLA
+101 AGLEPSLA
-109 VAYNSS
+109 LTYDSS
-115 GTNGWLGVGWDL
+115 GTNGWLGVGWDVT
-127 ATPVVT
+127 TPVVT

-148 TETYLLNGEQ
+148 TETYLLDGEQ
-158 LTPVAHRSA
+158 LTPVAHRSE

-177 HSRVEGSFDR
+177 HSRVEGRFDR
-187 IVRHGDSPTNYWWEV
+187 IVRHGDSPANYWWEV
-202 TDKLGVR
+202 TDRKGVR

-230 AAREIRD
+230 AAREVRD

-248 KVADGGTAGSTVPGS
+248 KVADGGTANSAVPGS
-263 ELYPQKITYTGR
+263 DLYPQKITYTGR

-283 VTFIR
+283 VTFVR
-288 DRERGEPRRPDV
+288 DRERGEPRRADV
-300 RIDAK
+300 RVDAR
-305 YGFKK
+305 YGFKR
-310 VTADLLRRVEVKL
+310 VTADLLRRVEVRL

-335 RTGAFAKTL
+335 RAGAFAKTL
-344 LTSVSQFSESNELFN
+344 LTSVSQFGENNQLFH

-366 DDVRDQSGTY
+366 DDVRDPSGTY
-376 NAFADAAG
+376 NAFATAAG

-407 TSIGFGAHLFAG
+407 TSAGFGAHLFAG

-425 TTKEG
+425 PSKEG

-487 IKLTDLPGISTERTL
+487 VRLNGLPGISTERTL

-537 DGIADLVN
+537 DGITDLVN

-571 PIGGGAVTGEIVGD
+571 PIGDGAVTGAIVGD
-585 QTAQFNQQVDNSPLL
+585 QTAQFDQQVDNSPLL

-612 NVRVDGRVQLTQDPS
+612 TVRVDGRVQLTQDPS

-660 TAFTPGNVASI
+660 TEFTPGNVASI

-712 GLASTVFRAS
+712 GLANTVFRAS
-722 ADFSFGGRPSL
+722 TDFTFGGRPSL

-748 VKSKATSD
+748 VKSAATSD

-769 AGTEVFRKVLP
+769 PGTEVFRKVLP

-790 VSIPVKTFEKMS
+790 LSIPVRTFEKMS

-829 VESVVDAAG
+829 VESVVDADG
-838 DPTLVITPPYDMSM
+838 DPTLVIDPPYDQSM
-852 FPADTLTAPQQSYKA
+852 FPADTLTAPQQTYKA

-879 SLNFGL
+879 SFNFNL
-885 LGDANIA
+885 LGDAKIA
-892 FTVKKRGGQLV
+892 LTVKKRGGQLL
-903 GKRVFQAR
+903 GKRIFQVK
-911 DTYFG
+911 DTSPFG

-930 ELYIDYSTTETGLL
+930 DLYIDYSTTETGLL
-944 GLLVEQS
+944 GLLVDQS

-971 MHGSVG
+971 LHASVG

-1023 KEADVAP
+1023 KEADIAP
-1030 FAANPRLT
+1030 FTANPRLT

-1051 GGWAAQDESSWVTA
+1051 GGWAAQDDSSWATPT
-1065 AMATSSRL
+1065 MATSSRL

-1130 DGYPD
+1130 DSYPD

-1202 TGAVQPSLGIGGS
+1202 TGAVQPSLGIGGN
-1215 LGGGESDVRVDLIDI
+1215 LGGGESDARVDLIDI

-1238 VFGNGD
+1238 VYGNGD

-1259 PAGPINDASTRN
+1259 SAGPINDASTRN

-1293 GTSYTRA
+1293 GTSYTSA

-1331 FTAPAPFRGSFPDIA
+1331 FTAPAPFRGSFPEIA
-1346 VDKNASLGG
+1346 VDKNASLGA

-1374 GVNASTGISR
+1374 GVNATTGISR

-1393 GDGLADHVK
+1393 GDGLADHVR

-1420 LLRSVS
+1420 LLRSVD
-1426 RPMGARIDLDYTRSG
+1426 RPMGARIDLDYTRAG
-1441 NTAAMQESRWV
+1441 NTAAMPGSRWV
-1452 LSRTSVFDG
+1452 LSRVSVFDG

-1472 TFRYEQGRH
+1472 TFRYEQGH
-1481 DRLEREFLG
+1481 YDRQERAFLG
-1490 FGRVVTEDRDGTDE
+1490 FGRVVTEDRDTGAGG
-1504 AVRRTVTD
+1504 AVRRTLTD

-1537 YRETLN
+1537 YRETLH
-1543 TYRLLDTSTDRE
+1543 TYRLIDTATNEE
-1555 ADPKSR
+1555 ADPKNR
-1561 TATVFPQLTR
+1561 TATVFPRLTR
-1571 VEEKHY
+1571 IEEKHY
-1577 EGAAAAGKSTFT
+1577 EGAATAGAATT
-1589 DLSYDEYGNV
+1589 TQLSYDAHGNV
-1599 IRTFD
+1599 IRVFD
-1604 AGDEGTADDLETV
+1604 TGGEGAADDLETT
-1617 YGYSGSDTQC
+1617 YAYTASRAQC
-1627 RDRHLVGIAD
+1627 RDANRTGIAEE
-1637 AIRQKAA
+1637 IWQKD
-1644 ATGALLRHRE
+1644 ATGKLLRHRA
-1654 STVDCST
+1654 TDVDCAT
-1661 GAVRQTREYLD
+1661 GEIRQAREYLD
-1672 DDTAAVSDLTY
+1672 GDTAAVTDLTY
-1683 HPDGNLRSV
+1683 HPDGNLKSV
-1692 TGPANAKGQRYKLEY
+1692 TGPANARGQRYELEY

-1712 VGVHV
+1712 VGVHI
-1717 ESIEDSF
+1717 ESVQDSF
-1724 GYRSSTAYNLKY
+1724 GYRSTAAHDLRY
-1736 GRPERNTDHNGQPL
+1736 GVPTRTTDQNNQSVT
-1750 RMSYDGVG
+1750 MTYDSVG
-1758 RLDKVTGPYEKD
+1758 RLDTVTGPYEKD
-1770 GDQATIT
+1770 GDRATIT

-1784 AVPYATTKHLDRAAS
+1784 TVPYATTRHLDRAATGL
-1799 EVRGDTIDT
+1799 RDDTIDT

-1818 LQTKKDAS
+1818 VQSKKDAS
-1826 VSPSPGAT
+1826 VSAGPGVSPT
-1834 PTQVMTVS
+1834 DVMTVS
-1842 GRLKFDSL
+1842 GRLKFDAL
-1850 GRAVEKYYPVTEDKG
+1850 GRTVETYYPVTEDKG
-1865 AANTTFNASF
+1865 DVNTTFNASF
-1875 DSVAPTKD
+1875 DSVAPTKE
-1883 TFDVLDRSVRTV
+1883 TFDVLDRPLKTVR
-1895 QPDGVTTST
+1895 PDGVSTST
-1904 GYGFGEDRAGTTR
+1904 AYGFGEDRSGTIR
-1917 FERTATDGNGKERRT
+1917 FERTVTDGNGKERRT
-1932 YTDVRGATTSVKE
+1932 YTDLRGATTSVKE
-1945 FNGSS
+1945 FDDSS
-1950 EIWTGY
+1950 QIWTSY
-1956 AYDPTGQV
+1956 TYDAMGRI

-1969 DKNNV
+1969 AEDNV

-1986 SFDSPDAGRSETS
+1986 SFDSPDAGRLETR

-2009 ITANLRAADKAV
+2009 VTANLRAADRAV
-2021 EYDYEYSRL
+2021 EYDYEYARL
-2030 KAIRYPTFPENDVS
+2030 KAVRYPAFPENDVS
-2044 YEYGAPGAPDNA
+2044 YAYGAPGAPDNA

-2066 AGTVK
+2066 AGTV
-2071 RAYGPLGEVIKET
+2071 RRSYGALGEVTGET
-2084 RTITAVRDAP
+2084 RTITAVGGSP
-2094 RTYTT
+2094 RAYTT
-2099 AWRYDAFNRVLQMTY
+2099 LWRFDSFNRVLQMTY
-2114 PDGEVLTYDYDS
+2114 PDGETLTYDYDS
-2126 GGQVGRATGAKNG
+2126 GGRVRRATGVKG
-2139 TDYTYLDRVDYDKFG
+2139 DTEYTYLHRLDYDKFG
-2154 QKILQ
+2154 QKTFQ
-2159 QAGNGVRTTYTY
+2159 QTGDGVRTTYTY
-2171 DAEDRR
+2171 DSEDRR
-2177 LGALTSVAP
+2177 LATLKAAGPS
-2186 GGTAFQNLG
+2186 GTPFQELG
-2195 YTYDKIGNITSL
+2195 YTYDNTGNVTARTNS
-2207 ANNAPQGGDIGGPSS
+2207 APRNSVIGGPSS
-2222 QTYGYDDQYRLTSA
+2222 QTYAYDDLYRLTSS
-2236 SGRYTDKNDAVNTYT
+2236 SGQYTDKDNQLNRYT
-2251 LSLGYDSIHNTTSK
+2251 LSLAYDSIDNTTTK
-2265 SQTHQ
+2265 TQHHEI
-2270 VTGGIPAFPVGGGGA
+2270 TGGTPAFPA
-2285 GPIEPVEDPS
+2285 GTGSPGPMEPVEDPA
-2295 NPSDVQDRTTYDY
+2295 NPVDVQDRTSY
-2308 TYAYDGAAPHAPT
+2308 TYAYEYGNGKPHAPN
-2321 KVGPVSHV
+2321 KVGPITQT
-2329 YDANGNLTGTVN
+2329 YDANGNLTDTVN
-2341 TAVADKRR
+2341 TATGARR

-2356 NRLVCNQDTATG
+2356 NRLACNADGTTAV
-2368 TLTQDPSGCAGA
+2368 TQDPAGCASA
-2380 TVSYVYDD
+2380 AVRYTYDAG
-2388 KGDRLV
+2388 GDRV
-2394 KRSDDGLSLYPNR
+2394 IKAGDGVSVYPNR
-2407 YYSER
+2407 NYSER
-2412 DTTGYKHVFVGDSR
+2412 DGTGFKHVFVGDSR
-2426 VMTKT
+2426 VATKT
-2431 VATTGAEDAQ
+2431 VSGGVEGDRS
-2441 QFFHADHIGSSG
+2441 FYHADHLGSSG
-2453 YVTDEQGKVTE
+2453 YVTDEQGTVTE

-2469 PYGETWVEERTGQAD
+2469 PHGETWVEERSGQHD
-2484 TPYQFTGKELDAETG
+2484 TEYQFTGKELDAETG
-2499 LYYYGA
+2499 LYYHGA

-2510 RTQLWASTDPVLPD
+2510 RTQLWASADPALPK
-2524 YLDGGMAGGIAEA
+2524 YLDQDLAGGITQP
-2537 RNLAVYTY
+2537 RNLAAYTY
-2545 AHNNPVKLT
+2545 VHNNPVKLT
-2554 DPTGKWPKMPSW
+2554 DPTGEWPWENQPWSYDY
-2566 KTIGHTTLDVV
+2566 TIH
-2577 GMVPVVGEVGD
+2577 
-2588 LANAGWYAAEG
+2588 AEG
-2599 DYVNA
+2599 D
-2604 GLSAASAIPGAGYA
+2604 
-2618 ANAAKYGNKAL
+2618 
-2629 DAAQAA
+2629 
-2635 KTANNAGDAAATAKA
+2635 A
-2650 ADTAPVPKAA
+2650 ADT
-2660 DSPSAPKPAD
+2660 
-2670 SGAGSCGTGNS
+2670 
-2681 FTPDTM
+2681 
-2687 VVMADGSNK
+2687 
-2696 AIEQV
+2696 
-2701 RVGDEVTA
+2701 
-2709 TDPVTGE
+2709 
-2716 TGPRAVTALITGEG
+2716 
-2730 EKNLVELT
+2730 
-2738 VTHPGGQPGKVV
+2738 
-2750 ATDNHPF
+2750 
-2757 WAPELGKWLYAK
+2757 
-2769 EIVPGTLLQTGNG
+2769 
-2782 SYTQVSA
+2782 
-2789 VRAWTQHKRVHNLTV
+2789 
-2804 DDLHTYYVLAGAT
+2804 YVL
-2817 SVLVHNCG
+2817 V
-2825 DVYRSDTR
+2825 
-2833 DPGEIF
+2833 DPTTG
-2839 DGGFAPKGDNMNLE
+2839 
-2853 EHVAGVSGVYSP
+2853 
-2865 DSGFVATSTSK
+2865 
-2876 SHASSR
+2876 
-2882 NGHTYVID
+2882 TYFSQV
-2890 SRGAS
+2890 GAS
-2895 GGIDVNQKIPG
+2895 GASNKVGK
-2906 NVHASE
+2906 ASE
-2912 AEIAVP
+2912 IVTVGDAWNALKSCYNCTFPINGAPKEMPKVGDKLPLKVGPKGFPVEVTQMDFDGKEINIEYSTLDGHIDGVGSTIHFRIFEDQNGELALQASAEIIGGMGA
-2918 RAIESCHIRG
+2918 RG
-2928 CWHETTGEWIP
+2928 GAPARGVYGGVAQITWQPFIDRLVTNGIKQHYGDRWGGAK
-2939 NPNYRE
+2939 

>member
-1 MTVQRVFRGRTG
+1 MTVL
-13 VTVILAMVL
+13 LAVVL
-22 TMSGLTSPELVRSA
+22 TMTGLSSPGQLRGAAA
-36 SATVPDAGSA
+36 SVPDAGSA

-75 NLIEAPSANNNGDA
+75 NLIEAPSAAHNGDA

-101 AGLEPTLA
+101 AGLEPSLA
-109 VAYNSS
+109 VTYNSS
-115 GTNGWLGVGWDL
+115 GSDGWLGVGWDL
-127 ATPVVT
+127 ATPVVS
-133 VDTRWGVPRYDAGLE
+133 VDTRWGVPRYDEGLE
-148 TETYLLNGEQ
+148 TETYLLDGEQ
-158 LTPVAHRSA
+158 LNPVAHRGE
-167 LQARTAEKVF
+167 LKARTAEKVF
-177 HSRVEGSFDR
+177 RSRVEGRFER
-187 IVRHGDSPTNYWWEV
+187 IVRHGDSPSNYWWEV
-202 TDKLGVR
+202 TDKQGVR
-209 TLFGGTA
+209 TVFGGTA

-225 RVATW
+225 RVAIW
-230 AAREIRD
+230 AAREKRD
-237 GNDNLLRYRYA
+237 GHDNVMRYRYA
-248 KVADGGTAGSTVPGS
+248 KVADGGTTGATVAGS

-283 VTFIR
+283 VTFVR

-323 DDQLI
+323 DEQLI

-344 LTSVSQFSESNELFN
+344 LQSVSQFGEDNRLFN

-366 DDVRDQSGTY
+366 DDVRDASGNY
-376 NAFADAAG
+376 NAFATAAG

-407 TSIGFGAHLFAG
+407 TSAGFGAHLFAG
-419 YNVQGL
+419 YNIQGL

-430 SVGLKVGFSAGQSDG
+430 SVGLKVGFNAGQSDG
-445 LSTLADV
+445 LSALADV
-452 NGDNLPDKVFRKNKD
+452 NGDNLPDKVFRKNNE
-467 VFYRPNLATPGGEPK
+467 VFYRPNLAKPGGEPK

-487 IKLTDLPGISTERTL
+487 VKLTGLPGISTERTL
-502 SGTIGIES
+502 SGTIGVES

-537 DGIADLVN
+537 DGITDLVN

-550 FGYLDAQGQPAYSA
+550 FGYLDEKGQPAYSA

-571 PIGGGAVTGEIVGD
+571 PVGGGAVTGQIVGD

-600 DTVRRWVAPFDG
+600 DTVRRWVAPYDG

-642 IQHKDAELWA
+642 VQHKDTELWA

-660 TAFTPGNVASI
+660 TEFTPGNVASV

-681 RTQSVLDGK
+681 RTQSILDGK
-690 YDTVAWDPAIT
+690 YDTVAWDPQVT

-722 ADFSFGGRPSL
+722 ADFTYGGRPSL
-733 VTVPVNGTLRLTGDV
+733 VTVPVTGTLRLTGDV

-769 AGTEVFRKVLP
+769 TPTEVYRKVLP

-790 VSIPVKTFEKMS
+790 LSIPVSTFEKMS

-810 IDASAVSWAPKA
+810 IDTSAVSWAPKA

-838 DPTLVITPPYDMSM
+838 RPTLVIEPPYDLSM

-885 LGDANIA
+885 NGDAKIA
-892 FTVKKRGGQLV
+892 FTVKKRGGQLL
-903 GKRVFQAR
+903 GKRIFQAK

-916 GPNLDLTVPVTAGD
+916 STNLDLTVPVTAGD
-930 ELYIDYSTTETGLL
+930 ELYIDYSTTDTGLL
-944 GLLVEQS
+944 GTLVDQS

-960 SWPAFTPAPSA
+960 GWPTFTPAPSA

-996 RDRATQPLKQA
+996 RERATQPLKQA
-1007 ELTLDQSFKNA
+1007 ELTLDQSFKDA

-1051 GGWAAQDESSWVTA
+1051 GGWAAQDQSSWITA

-1082 DADVAGDRAVM
+1082 DADVAGDRTVM

-1142 QFSDM
+1142 QYSDM
-1147 TGALG
+1147 NGALG

-1180 ATIASAL
+1180 ATVASAL

-1202 TGAVQPSLGIGGS
+1202 TGSVQPSLGIGGS
-1215 LGGGESDVRVDLIDI
+1215 LGGGESDVRVELMDI

-1238 VFGNGD
+1238 VFANGD
-1244 AQLNLGYS
+1244 VQLNLGYS

-1271 VGVNLGFNVDRYGF
+1271 AGVNLGFNVDRYGF

-1293 GTSYTRA
+1293 GTSYTNA
-1300 SMTDVNGDGLTDR
+1300 SMMDVNGDGLTDR

-1319 NPIKVAVNTGTG
+1319 NPIKVAINTGTG
-1331 FTAPAPFRGSFPDIA
+1331 FTAPTPFRGGFPEIA
-1346 VDKNASLGG
+1346 VDKNASLSG

-1374 GVNASTGISR
+1374 GANVSTGISR
-1384 AETSLRDVN
+1384 AETGLRDVN
-1393 GDGLADHVK
+1393 GDGLADHVR
-1402 STRDDELLVAVNK
+1402 STRDDELLVAANK

-1420 LLRSVS
+1420 LLRTVS
-1426 RPMGARIDLDYTRSG
+1426 RPMGARIDLDYTRTG
-1441 NTAAMQESRWV
+1441 NTAEMQESRWV
-1452 LSRTSVFDG
+1452 LSRTAVFDG

-1472 TFRYEQGRH
+1472 TFRYEQGRY

-1490 FGRVVTEDRDGTDE
+1490 FGRVVTEDRDPGAGD
-1504 AVRRTVTD
+1504 AVRRTVTE
-1512 EYRTDGYVSRGLLTR
+1512 EYRTDGYAGRGLLTR
-1527 TLTEDGAGHP
+1527 SLTEDGAGHP

-1543 TYRLLDTSTDRE
+1543 TYRLLDTDTDGE

-1561 TATVFPQLTR
+1561 TATVFPQLVR
-1571 VEEKHY
+1571 IEERHF
-1577 EGAAAAGKSTFT
+1577 EGGAGGGKSTFT
-1589 DLSYDEYGNV
+1589 ELSYDAYGNV
-1599 IRTFD
+1599 VRTFD
-1604 AGDEGTADDLETV
+1604 AGDEGTADDVETV
-1617 YGYSGSDTQC
+1617 YAYTGSDPRC

-1644 ATGALLRHRE
+1644 AGGALLRHRE
-1654 STVDCST
+1654 STVDCAT
-1661 GAVRQTREYLD
+1661 GAVRQSREYLD
-1672 DDTAAVSDLTY
+1672 DDTAAVSDLAY
-1683 HPDGNLRSV
+1683 HPDGNLKSV
-1692 TGPANAKGQRYKLEY
+1692 TGPANARGQRYTLEY

-1712 VGVHV
+1712 VGVHI
-1717 ESIEDSF
+1717 ESVEDSF
-1724 GYRSSTAYNLKY
+1724 GYRSTTAYNLKY
-1736 GRPERNTDHNGQPL
+1736 GLPERNTDQNGQPL
-1750 RMSYDGVG
+1750 RMAYDSVG
-1758 RLDKVTGPYEKD
+1758 RLERVTGPYEKD
-1770 GDQATIT
+1770 GDRATIT

-1784 AVPYATTKHLDRAAS
+1784 TVPYATTQHLDRAAS
-1799 EVRGDTIDT
+1799 GVRDDTIDT

-1826 VSPSPGAT
+1826 VSASPGAA
-1834 PTQVMTVS
+1834 PAQVMTVS
-1842 GRLKFDSL
+1842 GRLRFDHL
-1850 GRAVEKYYPVTEDKG
+1850 GRAVEKYYPVTEPKG
-1865 AANTTFNASF
+1865 AANTAFNASF

-1895 QPDGVTTST
+1895 QPDGVATST
-1904 GYGFGEDRAGTTR
+1904 RYGFGGDRAGTPR
-1917 FERTATDGNGKERRT
+1917 FERTVTDGNGKERRT
-1932 YTDVRGATTSVKE
+1932 YTDVRGAVTAVKE
-1945 FNGSS
+1945 FSGSS
-1950 EIWTGY
+1950 EIWTSY

-1974 TRAGYDALGRRI
+1974 TRAGYDGLGRRV
-1986 SFDSPDAGRSETS
+1986 SFESPDAGRSETR

-2009 ITANLRAADKAV
+2009 TTANLRAVGGAV

-2030 KAIRYPTFPENDVS
+2030 KAVRYPTFPANDVS
-2044 YEYGAPGAPDNA
+2044 YVYGAPGAPHNA
-2056 ASRVTEVHDA
+2056 ASRITEVHDA

-2071 RAYGPLGEVIKET
+2071 RAYGALGEVVEET

-2099 AWRYDAFNRVLQMTY
+2099 AWRYDAFNRVLEMTY

-2126 GGQVGRATGAKNG
+2126 GGQVARATGSKNG
-2139 TDYTYLDRVDYDKFG
+2139 TGYTYLDRLDYDKFG

-2159 QAGNGVRTTYTY
+2159 QTGNGVRTTYTY

-2177 LGALTSVAP
+2177 LAALRSVAP

-2195 YTYDKIGNITSL
+2195 YTYDRIGNVTSL
-2207 ANNAPQGGDIGGPSS
+2207 VNDAPRGGDIGGPST

-2251 LSLGYDSIHNTTSK
+2251 LSLAYDSLHNTTSK
-2265 SQTHQ
+2265 TQTHE
-2270 VTGGIPAFPVGGGGA
+2270 VTGGTPAFPAGGGGA

-2295 NPSDVQDRTTYDY
+2295 NTGDVQDRTTYAYAY
-2308 TYAYDGAAPHAPT
+2308 TYDGARPHAPS
-2321 KVGPVSHV
+2321 KVGPVTHA

-2341 TAVADKRR
+2341 TAGAGKRR

-2356 NRLVCNQDTATG
+2356 NRLVCTQDTATG
-2368 TLTQDPSGCAGA
+2368 TLAQDPSGCAGA

-2394 KRSDDGLSLYPNR
+2394 KRSEEGLSLYPNR

-2412 DTTGYKHVFVGDSR
+2412 DTTGYKHVFVGDGR
-2426 VMTKT
+2426 
-2431 VATTGAEDAQ
+2431 VATKAVETTGPEEAQ

-2453 YVTDEQGKVTE
+2453 YVTDQRGVVTE

-2510 RTQLWASTDPVLPD
+2510 RTQLWASTDPALPD
-2524 YLDGGMAGGIAEA
+2524 YLDGDMAGGIAEP
-2537 RNLAVYTY
+2537 RNLAAYTY
-2545 AHNNPVKLT
+2545 AHGNPVKLA

-2577 GMVPVVGEVGD
+2577 GMVPVVGEAAD
-2588 LANAGWYAAEG
+2588 LANAGWYAVEG

-2618 ANAAKYGNKAL
+2618 ANAAKYSNKAI
-2629 DAAQAA
+2629 DMAQAA
-2635 KTANNAGDAAATAKA
+2635 KTANNAADASKTAKA
-2650 ADTAPVPKAA
+2650 ADTPPVPKAA
-2660 DSPSAPKPAD
+2660 DSPPAPKPAD
-2670 SGAGSCGTGNS
+2670 SGAGGCGTGNS
-2681 FTPDTM
+2681 FTPDTE
-2687 VVMADGSNK
+2687 VVMADGTRK
-2696 AIEQV
+2696 PIAQV

-2716 TGPRAVTALITGEG
+2716 SGPRTVTALITGEG
-2730 EKNLVELT
+2730 EKHLVEIT
-2738 VTHPGGQPGKVV
+2738 VTHPDGAPGKVV
-2750 ATDNHPF
+2750 ATAGHPF
-2757 WAPELGKWLYAK
+2757 WAPELGKWVYAK
-2769 EIVPGTLLQTGNG
+2769 EILPGTLLRTGNG
-2782 SYTQVSA
+2782 SSTQVTA
-2789 VRAWTQHKRVHNLTV
+2789 VRAWTQQKRVHNLTV
-2804 DDLHTYYVLAGAT
+2804 EDLHTYYVRAGEA
-2817 SVLVHNCG
+2817 SVLVHNATPGQKCDLTLGAGPHAREGVALENGDIEAPGVREMINESGNAHGCHTCG
-2825 DVYRSDTR
+2825 TKV
-2833 DPGEIF
+2833 PGTK
-2839 DGGFAPKGDNMNLE
+2839 AGD
-2853 EHVAGVSGVYSP
+2853 
-2865 DSGFVATSTSK
+2865 
-2876 SHASSR
+2876 
-2882 NGHTYVID
+2882 
-2890 SRGAS
+2890 
-2895 GGIDVNQKIPG
+2895 
-2906 NVHASE
+2906 
-2912 AEIAVP
+2912 
-2918 RAIESCHIRG
+2918 
-2928 CWHETTGEWIP
+2928 WIP
-2939 NPNYRE
+2939 DHQPPTSLIDLGTPQTAYPHCLECARIQGGVVSQLSQGKSNKGW